1 MKTNKLEKLLLLEQS
16 GELSSGQRGRLEH
29 ELQVSDKARKL
40 RSDLRMLSG
49 SINEPDVELS
59 PWTVARID
67 ARLREKSRPA
77 FNPATLWKPALALA
91 AGLTLIS
98 GIFNFNENQISSAPA
113 VAVIGTTEVDV
124 WSVPFEEDL
133 NRLETLIM
141 AISVNPAD
149 LMEI

>member
-1 MKTNKLEKLLLLEQS
+1 MKINKLEKLLLLEQS
-16 GELSSGQRGRLEH
+16 GELSPKQRCQLEH

-40 RSDLRMLSG
+40 RSDLSMLSG
-49 SINEPDVELS
+49 SINKPDVELS

-77 FNPATLWKPALALA
+77 FTPSVLWKPALALA
-91 AGLTLIS
+91 AGLAIIS
-98 GIFNFNENQISSAPA
+98 GVFNFNQNQISSAPA
-113 VAVIGTTEVDV
+113 VAVTGTTEVDV

-133 NRLETLIM
+133 HRLETLIM

>member
-16 GELSSGQRGRLEH
+16 GELSPGQRCRLEH
-29 ELQVSDKARKL
+29 ELQVSEKARKL
-40 RSDLRMLSG
+40 RTDLGVLSG
-49 SINEPDVELS
+49 SINKPDVELS

-67 ARLREKSRPA
+67 ARLREKSHPA
-77 FNPATLWKPALALA
+77 FNPAVLWKPVLALA
-91 AGLTLIS
+91 AGLTIIS
-98 GIFNFNENQISSAPA
+98 GVFNFNENQISSAPA
-113 VAVIGTTEVDV
+113 VAVTGTTEVDV

-133 NRLETLIM
+133 RRLETLIM

>member
-16 GELSSGQRGRLEH
+16 GELSSGQRCRLEH

-40 RSDLRMLSG
+40 RADLCVLRG

-77 FNPATLWKPALALA
+77 FNPSVLWKPALALA

-133 NRLETLIM
+133 HRLETLIM
-141 AISVNPAD
+141 AISVNPVD

>member
-16 GELSSGQRGRLEH
+16 GELSPKQRYRLEREIH
-29 ELQVSDKARKL
+29 ISEKARQL
-40 RSDLRMLSG
+40 RSDLSVLSG
-49 SINEPDVELS
+49 SINKPDVELS

-77 FNPATLWKPALALA
+77 VNPSVLWKAALALA
-91 AGLTLIS
+91 AGLAIIS
-98 GIFNFNENQISSAPA
+98 GIFNVNENQISSAPA
-113 VAVIGTTEVDV
+113 VAITETTEVDV